1 MDMQKTAKTHVFL
14 GPAAGVVKLF
24 CFAEGGTNALRAGH
38 GQLGPTPLAGLCGI
52 HGYPLFGHTCSSS
65 FFGVISFWGHLS
77 SSSIVSVS
85 AGLPACFVDV
95 LVINLVILAAVVSS
109 SNCFFYGF
117 LYFEFPYLHPRI
129 FCFWHVFANIP
140 PSPTRPPSTRP
151 HSHSIVCL
159 D

>member
-1 MDMQKTAKTHVFL
+1 MWTCKKRQKPTCFWDRRQGWSSCSASQKEEQMHFVPDTASW
-14 GPAAGVVKLF
+14 GP
-24 CFAEGGTNALRAGH
+24 R
-38 GQLGPTPLAGLCGI
+38 PWPDCGI

-65 FFGVISFWGHLS
+65 FFGVIIFWGHLS